1 MSGRPGPFSSVES
14 IFASDSASTACMCLS
29 WHVSTSSDVAYPLGP
44 TALVPLA
51 DSTLSIINDIDC
63 AIKSSFTLIALV
75 VKLTNVLFYNVSI
88 LLLIV

>member
-1 MSGRPGPFSSVES
+1 MSGRPGPFSSLES
-14 IFASDSASTACMCLS
+14 ISASDSASKACMCLS
-29 WHVSTSSDVAYPLGP
+29 WDVSKSNDVAYPLGP

-63 AIKSSFTLIALV
+63 VIKSSFTLIALV
-75 VKLTNVLFYNVSI
+75 VKLTNVLFYNASI